1 MADQYRTEIQQMM
14 FVAGETADIPPET
27 TSLVESIV
35 RQQVIELLTRSAG
48 LAHRR
53 GAKITS
59 AEDLI
64 FLIRHDNEKISR
76 LQTFLSWK
84 ELRKNAKEKDDK
96 SGAADALDDADLADV
111 DALPLDGAAAD
122 PACKAKAR
130 RITLPWDASTFF
142 AERAPELEGE
152 QDPQDAE
159 QDGAQLRRLAL
170 ADERT
175 TRMTRDEY
183 CEWAEARQATFT
195 RRKRAKFRQW
205 AGLGAGADGK
215 VGEDVMDV
223 LGFLTFRM
231 VQTLTEEA
239 LRVKRAELA
248 FRGRDGKERG
258 HGETVDGL
266 FSAQHALSVPVEP
279 CHVQEAFRRLQ
290 RSSAG
295 KGVRP
300 QTAVRRSLK
309 LF

>member
-1 MADQYRTEIQQMM
+1 MADQKPLNLTTSSQMM

-35 RQQVIELLTRSAG
+35 RQQVIELLTRSTD

-64 FLIRHDNEKISR
+64 FLIRHDKEKVSR

-96 SGAADALDDADLADV
+96 SGAADALDDADLADA
-111 DALPLDGAAAD
+111 DSLPLDGAAD
-122 PACKAKAR
+122 PARKAKAR
-130 RITLPWDASTFF
+130 RMLLPWDVSTFF
-142 AERAPELEGE
+142 DERAPELEGE
-152 QDPQDAE
+152 DPQDAE
-159 QDGAQLRRLAL
+159 QDDAQLRRLAL

-175 TRMTRDEY
+175 RRMTRDEY

-205 AGLGAGADGK
+205 AGLGVGADGK

-223 LGFLTFRM
+223 LGFLTFQM

-239 LRVKRAELA
+239 LRVKGAELA

-258 HGETVDGL
+258 HRETVDGL
-266 FSAQHALSVPVEP
+266 FSAQHALR
-279 CHVQEAFRRLQ
+279 AMFRR
-290 RSSAG
+290 RFGDCS
-295 KGVRP
+295 VRVLGG
-300 QTAVRRSLK
+300 A
-309 LF
+309 

>member
-1 MADQYRTEIQQMM
+1 MM
-14 FVAGETADIPPET
+14 FVAGETADLSPET

-35 RQQVIELLTRSAG
+35 RQQVIELLTRSTD

-64 FLIRHDNEKISR
+64 FLIRHDTEKVSR

-96 SGAADALDDADLADV
+96 SGADALDDGDLADV
-111 DALPLDGAAAD
+111 DVLPLDGAAAEV
-122 PACKAKAR
+122 KAR
-130 RITLPWDASTFF
+130 RTTLPWDASTFF

-152 QDPQDAE
+152 DPQDAEQDAE

-175 TRMTRDEY
+175 RRMTRDEY

-205 AGLGAGADGK
+205 AGLGAGTGADGK

-223 LGFLTFRM
+223 LGFLTFQM

-239 LRVKRAELA
+239 LRVKGAELA
-248 FRGRDGKERG
+248 FRGRDGTGRG
-258 HGETVDGL
+258 HRETVDGL

-295 KGVRP
+295 RGVRP
-300 QTAVRRSLK
+300 QAAVRRSLK